1 MTKKEVAKYIDH
13 TNLKQTATKEDIAQ
27 LCEDACKNGFCSVCV
42 HPKYVDFAKQCMNDL
57 DGNVKVCTVVGFPLG
72 ENTQEAKAMEAVLA
86 KESGADE
93 LDVVISTSAAITANY
108 EYIYEE
114 VRRIVDCCNIPV
126 KAVIETSNLTN
137 EQILKVCEVC
147 IEAGVKFVVANTGFI
162 DKSVSLETIKLLS
175 DAVAGLCEVK
185 TYSTIDN
192 INMLYDFI
200 CAGAT
205 RLGIDNGIQI
215 LKGFTKKNK

>member
-1 MTKKEVAKYIDH
+1 MIKMIVTDMDGTLLSKEKGLTPRTVEVLKRAID
-13 TNLKQTATKEDIAQ
+13 
-27 LCEDACKNGFCSVCV
+27 S
-42 HPKYVDFAKQCMNDL
+42 
-57 DGNVKVCTVVGFPLG
+57 
-72 ENTQEAKAMEAVLA
+72 
-86 KESGADE
+86 
-93 LDVVISTSAAITANY
+93 
-108 EYIYEE
+108 
-114 VRRIVDCCNIPV
+114 
-126 KAVIETSNLTN
+126 
-137 EQILKVCEVC
+137 
-147 IEAGVKFVVANTGFI
+147 GVKFVVANTGFI
-162 DKSVSLETIKLLS
+162 DKSVSLEIIKLLS